1 MVCAYTVYV
10 RSAIWL
16 VQMVDHEIQILH
28 KNSVWVEPDP
38 PTSGG
43 AGVPDPTTGGGAGMP
58 DYILITNG
66 SHFVKC

>member
-38 PTSGG
+38 PTGGG
-43 AGVPDPTTGGGAGMP
+43 AGVPD
-58 DYILITNG
+58 YIPVTNG